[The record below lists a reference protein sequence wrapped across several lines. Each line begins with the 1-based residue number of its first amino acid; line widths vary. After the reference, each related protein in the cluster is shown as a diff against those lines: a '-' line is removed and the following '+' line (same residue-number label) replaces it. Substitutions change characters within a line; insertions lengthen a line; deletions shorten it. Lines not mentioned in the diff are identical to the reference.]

1 MQAKDDIKEMAQTF
15 REAADILDE
24 IAELDDKEGMTREE
38 RKEKEEELSAR
49 FLLKM
54 IKIALYEYCVKVL
67 KGVASNDSQ
76 FIYIQETGCSREG
89 SRESESRCI

>member
-15 REAADILDE
+15 REEADILDE

-38 RKEKEEELSAR
+38 RKEKEELTAR

-54 IKIALYEYCVKVL
+54 IKIQQA
-67 KGVASNDSQ
+67 
-76 FIYIQETGCSREG
+76 
-89 SRESESRCI
+89 

>member
-1 MQAKDDIKEMAQTF
+1 MQSKEEIKEMAQTF

-38 RKEKEEELSAR
+38 RKEKEELSAR

-54 IKIALYEYCVKVL
+54 IKIQQA
-67 KGVASNDSQ
+67 
-76 FIYIQETGCSREG
+76 
-89 SRESESRCI
+89 

>member
-1 MQAKDDIKEMAQTF
+1 MQSKEEIKEMAQKF

-38 RKEKEEELSAR
+38 RKEKEELSER

-54 IKIALYEYCVKVL
+54 IKIQQA
-67 KGVASNDSQ
+67 
-76 FIYIQETGCSREG
+76 
-89 SRESESRCI
+89 

>member
-1 MQAKDDIKEMAQTF
+1 MQEKEEIKEMAQTF

-24 IAELDDKEGMTREE
+24 IAELDGKKGMTREE

-54 IKIALYEYCVKVL
+54 IKIQQA
-67 KGVASNDSQ
+67 
-76 FIYIQETGCSREG
+76 
-89 SRESESRCI
+89 

>member
-1 MQAKDDIKEMAQTF
+1 MQAKEEIKEMAQTF

-38 RKEKEEELSAR
+38 RKEKEEELAAR

-54 IKIALYEYCVKVL
+54 IKIQQA
-67 KGVASNDSQ
+67 
-76 FIYIQETGCSREG
+76 
-89 SRESESRCI
+89 

>member
-1 MQAKDDIKEMAQTF
+1 MEHRRKRHAGKEEIKEMAQTF

-24 IAELDDKEGMTREE
+24 IAELDGKEGMTREE

-54 IKIALYEYCVKVL
+54 IKIQQA
-67 KGVASNDSQ
+67 
-76 FIYIQETGCSREG
+76 
-89 SRESESRCI
+89 

>member
-1 MQAKDDIKEMAQTF
+1 MQAKEEIKEMAQTF

-38 RKEKEEELSAR
+38 RKEKEEELQAR

-54 IKIALYEYCVKVL
+54 IKIQQA
-67 KGVASNDSQ
+67 
-76 FIYIQETGCSREG
+76 
-89 SRESESRCI
+89 

>member
-1 MQAKDDIKEMAQTF
+1 MQAKEEIKEMAQTF

-24 IAELDDKEGMTREE
+24 IAELDGKEGMTREE

-54 IKIALYEYCVKVL
+54 IKIQQA
-67 KGVASNDSQ
+67 
-76 FIYIQETGCSREG
+76 
-89 SRESESRCI
+89 

>member
-1 MQAKDDIKEMAQTF
+1 MQEKEEIKEMAQTF

-24 IAELDDKEGMTREE
+24 IAELDGKEGMTREG

-54 IKIALYEYCVKVL
+54 IKIQQA
-67 KGVASNDSQ
+67 
-76 FIYIQETGCSREG
+76 
-89 SRESESRCI
+89 

>member
-24 IAELDDKEGMTREE
+24 IAELDDKEGTTREE

-54 IKIALYEYCVKVL
+54 IKIQQA
-67 KGVASNDSQ
+67 
-76 FIYIQETGCSREG
+76 
-89 SRESESRCI
+89 